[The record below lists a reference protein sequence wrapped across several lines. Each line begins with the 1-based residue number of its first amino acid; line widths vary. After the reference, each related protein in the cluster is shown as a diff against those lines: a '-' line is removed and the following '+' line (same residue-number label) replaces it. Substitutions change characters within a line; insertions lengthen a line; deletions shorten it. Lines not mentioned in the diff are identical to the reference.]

1 MNTNKQVLTVNTEQ
15 ARRIIALCWK
25 AQGIARNSGIPV
37 TPGVAL
43 VGPTGTAKSS
53 IVKEVVAELQEKHPT
68 AGFSYWM
75 ASLALML
82 DSGDLGCPVPDTKAG
97 IMRYFTAGHWPFG
110 KADAKGIFCFEE
122 LDRCPV
128 EIQRG
133 AAHIMLEGELHGQQ
147 LGGDIYCC
155 ATMNGTSD
163 IATEELSEHI
173 RTRMVT
179 IFLDRNAPGAA
190 EAYDKWA
197 EDRGLSITRRAFNRY
212 NRDALAA
219 SAEFAEMAVC
229 NDRTLD
235 MADCILQASRSVQF
249 PTDDILMPAIAGC
262 IGVGPAARYM
272 ATDKLVNEAPD
283 PEDCISDPD
292 GSPIPE
298 NVSTAYA
305 LALAIAGAVGDT
317 ADRNRLGCAAKYVA
331 RLQPALAAVAFKTV
345 SDKNP
350 RIWTVKTAL
359 DWQNDHKALL
369 L

>member
-1 MNTNKQVLTVNTEQ
+1 MNKKTNQVLTVNTEQ
-15 ARRIIALCWK
+15 ASRIIALCWK
-25 AQGIARNSGIPV
+25 AQGIARANRIPV
-37 TPGVAL
+37 TTGCTL

-53 IVKEVVAELQEKHPT
+53 IIRSVVEQLGD
-68 AGFSYWM
+68 GFNYWM

-82 DSGDLGCPVPDTKAG
+82 DSGDLGCPVPDQKAA

-110 KADAKGIFCFEE
+110 KEGSKGIFCFEE

-133 AAHIMLEGELHGQQ
+133 AAHIMLEGELHGQK
-147 LGGDIYCC
+147 LPSGVFCC

-163 IATEELSEHI
+163 VATEELSEHI

-179 IFLDRNAPGAA
+179 VFLDRNAPGSA

-197 EDRGLSITRRAFNRY
+197 DDRGLSITRRAFNRF
-212 NRDALAA
+212 NRDALADA
-219 SAEFAEMAVC
+219 AEFAEMAVC

-235 MADCILQASRSVQF
+235 MADCILQASRSVKF
-249 PTDDILMPAIAGC
+249 KTEDVLMPAIAGC

-283 PEDCISDPD
+283 PEDCIADPK
-292 GSPIPE
+292 GVKVPE
-298 NVSTAYA
+298 NVSTCYA
-305 LALAIAGAVGDT
+305 LALAVARCIADT
-317 ADRNRLGCAAKYVA
+317 AERARLQGAATYLA
-331 RLQPALAAVAFKTV
+331 RLQPALAAVAFKTI

-350 RIWTVKTAL
+350 RIWTVKESL
-359 DWQNDHKALL
+359 DWQNEHKALL